1 MPASHIYSPLWL
13 AAHQQRVCNSSGRPS
28 CTHLGAE
35 HSLRAAHLLRALRG
49 ARRTKVPS
57 SAVPNTRDAGA
68 ADHVPVPT
76 RRTQAGNTSNAELAR
91 LAHGLIVEQSLGCR
105 QCIPA
110 VSGGLLR
117 GRALGTV
124 RRGDI
129 AVATEAQD
137 SSADGTEKAW
147 ATTHTHKV
155 QRASMKGTP
164 RRLCQHRFTSSGIP
178 LTWGTSGAALAGSTV
193 AVVVRA
199 TGAGRPQ
206 APHTVLAG
214 YTLRN
219 GGPILNKKRAL
230 GQGIEP

>member
-13 AAHQQRVCNSSGRPS
+13 ATNQQRVCNSSGRPS
-28 CTHLGAE
+28 YTHLGAE

-57 SAVPNTRDAGA
+57 STVPNTRDACA

-105 QCIPA
+105 QRIPA

-117 GRALGTV
+117 GRAFGTV
-124 RRGDI
+124 RRGGI
-129 AVATEAQD
+129 AVVTGVQD

-147 ATTHTHKV
+147 VTTHT
-155 QRASMKGTP
+155 R
-164 RRLCQHRFTSSGIP
+164 
-178 LTWGTSGAALAGSTV
+178 
-193 AVVVRA
+193 
-199 TGAGRPQ
+199 
-206 APHTVLAG
+206 
-214 YTLRN
+214 
-219 GGPILNKKRAL
+219 
-230 GQGIEP
+230 